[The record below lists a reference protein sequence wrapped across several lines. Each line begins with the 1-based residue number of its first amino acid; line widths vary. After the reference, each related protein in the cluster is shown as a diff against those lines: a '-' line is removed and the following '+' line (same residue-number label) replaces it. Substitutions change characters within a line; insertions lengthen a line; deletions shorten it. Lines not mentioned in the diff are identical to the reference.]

1 MNSLESLKIDLKSL
15 DTEPMEFTCRLD
27 DDFFK
32 AAESD
37 EVKGGDV
44 LLSVSAHKSVS
55 GMYELDFH
63 AEGTVV
69 VPCDLC
75 LDDMDQPVETDNRLL
90 AKLGEEY
97 SEDDE
102 IVVVDKDD
110 AILDA
115 SWFVYESIALSIPIK
130 HEHAPGKCDPAM
142 IKALEEHSATRSSD
156 EEKEAAVDPRWSEL
170 EKLKSIIKD

>member
-1 MNSLESLKIDLKSL
+1 MESLESLKIDLKSL
-15 DTEPMEFTCRLD
+15 DTNEMNTTCQLGD
-27 DDFFK
+27 GFFK

-37 EVKGGDV
+37 EVRGGNV
-44 LLSVSAHKSVS
+44 QLSVSAHKSVS
-55 GMYELDFH
+55 GLYEINFH
-63 AEGTVV
+63 AKGIVV

-75 LDDMDQPVETDNRLL
+75 LDDMEQPIDTENRLL

-97 SEDDE
+97 SENDD
-102 IVVVDKDD
+102 IVTVEKDD
-110 AILDA
+110 AVLDA

-156 EEKEAAVDPRWSEL
+156 EEAETEVDPRWSEL

>member
-75 LDDMDQPVETDNRLL
+75 LDNMDQPVETDNRL
-90 AKLGEEY
+90 
-97 SEDDE
+97 
-102 IVVVDKDD
+102 
-110 AILDA
+110 
-115 SWFVYESIALSIPIK
+115 
-130 HEHAPGKCDPAM
+130 
-142 IKALEEHSATRSSD
+142 
-156 EEKEAAVDPRWSEL
+156 
-170 EKLKSIIKD
+170 